1 MQITWYGH
9 SAFRLDFGGKGV
21 LIDPFFT
28 GNPGFGGSRESAIRG
43 LTHILV
49 THGHSDHVGDTL
61 AIAAE
66 TGATVV
72 TNFDLCMH
80 LASQGLKNFS
90 PMNTGGTIDAGGFQV
105 TLVRADHS
113 AGMSEAGVA
122 VPLGHPNGIIVRA
135 AGEPTV
141 YHMGDTDIFGDMAL
155 INEIYQPK
163 IGMVPIGDRFTMGAK
178 TAAMAVKRFFRF
190 DAVFP
195 CHYGTFPIIDADA
208 SAFQAEMAGSST
220 KVIVP
225 VKGEAVTV

>member
-163 IGMVPIGDRFTMGAK
+163 IGMVPIGDQFTMGAK
-178 TAAMAVKRFFRF
+178 NGRNGGQ
-190 DAVFP
+190 AVFP
-195 CHYGTFPIIDADA
+195 LRCRISLPLQHFPDYRC
-208 SAFQAEMAGSST
+208 
-220 KVIVP
+220 
-225 VKGEAVTV
+225 

>member
-1 MQITWYGH
+1 MSGTPW
-9 SAFRLDFGGKGV
+9 
-21 LIDPFFT
+21 P
-28 GNPGFGGSRESAIRG
+28 SR
-43 LTHILV
+43 H
-49 THGHSDHVGDTL
+49 
-61 AIAAE
+61 E

-135 AGEPTV
+135 PGEPTV